1 MDACVFNLS
10 QIGELCRVVDDK
22 YTKMHPEMIYELLAG
37 DWHGISTEISTEF
50 FFLLANSQPL
60 CYHVFVTKI

>member
-1 MDACVFNLS
+1 MFNLS

-37 DWHGISTEISTEF
+37 DWHGII
-50 FFLLANSQPL
+50 ANDL
-60 CYHVFVTKI
+60 NKLILKL